1 MRIVIADDQASVR
14 SALKLLLEE
23 QPGWQI
29 VGEAHDVMSL
39 FSILRTVRPDI
50 ILLDWELPGLMH
62 AGRLAAL
69 RVQCPELQV
78 LVLSSRP
85 GARCEALVAGASAF
99 VSKSDPPERLI
110 LTLATWDSISEETHG
125 MTNA

>member
-14 SALKLLLEE
+14 SALKLLLED

-29 VGEAHDVMSL
+29 VGEAHDVISL
-39 FSILRTVRPDI
+39 FSILRTVRPDV

-62 AGRLAAL
+62 AGELAAL

-78 LVLSSRP
+78 LVLSGRP
-85 GARCEALVAGASAF
+85 EAQREALVAGASAF
-99 VSKSDPPERLI
+99 VIKGDPPEGLI
-110 LTLATWDSISEETHG
+110 LTLAALDSTSDETHG
-125 MTNA
+125 MTNT